1 MGETAVTLTNVI
13 VVQDA
18 KLGKLSRLGRGPS
31 SVAEQ
36 FNPVFCIVSRQLA
49 E

>member
-18 KLGKLSRLGRGPS
+18 KLGKLSRHCLDCRALLKNSTPTS
-31 SVAEQ
+31 A
-36 FNPVFCIVSRQLA
+36 
-49 E
+49 